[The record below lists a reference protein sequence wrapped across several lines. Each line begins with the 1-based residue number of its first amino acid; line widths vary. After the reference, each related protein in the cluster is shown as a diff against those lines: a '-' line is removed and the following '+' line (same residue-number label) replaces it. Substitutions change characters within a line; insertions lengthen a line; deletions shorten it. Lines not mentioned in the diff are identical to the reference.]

1 MRTAN
6 VHTGAQAAAG
16 EQLRLAAADGDDLEH
31 RYAAD
36 AWQAAELGIPAA
48 RGRGGVNFTGINPP
62 WLRQATKR
70 WARHRLATGCAFGT
84 IRVDA
89 YTIQHFSHFLA
100 QHDPPVLHAEQ
111 IDRGLLERYLAW
123 LAPLRLADSTKA
135 QIR

>member
-1 MRTAN
+1 MSAMDAHATSGDA
-6 VHTGAQAAAG
+6 
-16 EQLRLAAADGDDLEH
+16 LRLAAGVADDLER

-36 AWQAAELGIPAA
+36 VWRAEELGVPAA
-48 RGRGGVNFTGINPP
+48 RGRGAVNFTRIHPP
-62 WLRQATKR
+62 WLREATKR